1 MSIAIKRPTVADYL
15 VEKIKESGKSKTDVA
30 MTIGYDDPKII
41 DAFTQGT
48 VKVPADKIV
57 PLAGV
62 LGVDAAYLLR
72 LVMGEY
78 MPDML
83 RAIDETL
90 QGSALSRNERE
101 LLEAYRRATNGTD
114 AVAVICDAKDVVA
127 MIMV

>member
-1 MSIAIKRPTVADYL
+1 MSIAFKRPTVADYL
-15 VEKIKESGKSKTDVA
+15 AEQIKESGVSKTDVA
-30 MTIGYDDPKII
+30 IAIGYDDPKII
-41 DAFTQGT
+41 DAFAQGT
-48 VKVPADKIV
+48 VKVPANKIV
-57 PLAGV
+57 PLAGA

-101 LLEAYRRATNGTD
+101 LLDAYRRATNGTD
-114 AVAVICDAKDVVA
+114 AAAVICDAKDVVA